1 MCTRFSGLEPP
12 ESAIRDLCFPSLVET
27 CFLDVPL
34 GACMGISA
42 SASTIGYKV
51 FPSKITDCSQR
62 VHSGGLFML
71 KESFLGWVIGI
82 LGRGDLVLDRTLDF
96 WVQL

>member
-42 SASTIGYKV
+42 SASTIGCKV
-51 FPSKITDCSQR
+51 SHYNDRLHGKNSEITPEVNR
-62 VHSGGLFML
+62 V
-71 KESFLGWVIGI
+71 E
-82 LGRGDLVLDRTLDF
+82 R
-96 WVQL
+96 